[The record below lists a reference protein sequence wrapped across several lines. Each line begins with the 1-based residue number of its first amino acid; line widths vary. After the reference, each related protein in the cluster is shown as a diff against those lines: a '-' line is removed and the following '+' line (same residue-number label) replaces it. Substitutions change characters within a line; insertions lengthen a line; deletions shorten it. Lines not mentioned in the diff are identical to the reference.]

1 MIIKQLQ
8 INQFV
13 YKIFN
18 NIHDKKSDTKHN
30 KPLYILSHYGLIRTF
45 SIERS
50 EIKPLHSK
58 EQYMIVYLN
67 HFKIQDACIAHI
79 YVQFLTDHLLISGL

>member
-1 MIIKQLQ
+1 MI
-8 INQFV
+8 
-13 YKIFN
+13 
-18 NIHDKKSDTKHN
+18 KKVIPKHN
-30 KPLYILSHYGLIRTF
+30 KPLHILSHYGLIRTF

-67 HFKIQDACIAHI
+67 HFKIPDACIAHI
-79 YVQFLTDHLLISGL
+79 YVQFLRDHLFITGL